1 MGTSFPFPAFSREP
15 PRDPTGEASAV
26 GAPAYRRVMA
36 QTGWV
41 YRDKY
46 FHLDSEQS
54 HEAWIDAMREE
65 GWRVWMARQT

>member
-1 MGTSFPFPAFSREP
+1 
-15 PRDPTGEASAV
+15 
-26 GAPAYRRVMA
+26 MA